1 MLLDSTGGGLMD
13 IQDNI
18 YDLLIQLKA
27 SFVRD
32 VQSYLPRDTGDLQR
46 SIRTG
51 EHWVSWRKPYA
62 GYVWIGKNRYT
73 GAPLN
78 YQKINPNAG
87 PEWALRCKN
96 DNIYKWKEEMAKN
109 FQLELKNIKF
119 KVNLNF

>member
-1 MLLDSTGGGLMD
+1 MN
-13 IQDNI
+13 IEDNI

-62 GYVWIGKNRYT
+62 GYVWVGKNKYT

-78 YQKINPNAG
+78 YQKINPKAG
-87 PEWALRCKN
+87 PEWALRCKK
-96 DNIYKWKEEMAKN
+96 DNIIKWKNEISKDYKI
-109 FQLELKNIKF
+109 FFKDIDF
-119 KVNLNF
+119 KVKLDF